1 MSSVFLTGATGLI
14 GSNIAEQLCARG
26 DEVQAL
32 VRPGSDAGALESLG
46 VRIVRGDITNV
57 DDVLRAAQGC
67 ELAIHSAAVLG
78 GASQDLGEHEA
89 VNVRGAANVYDAAEK
104 LRMERVVALSTT
116 TFFEA
121 SEEPLTEHSPLDP
134 NPSQDPYT
142 ITKRQAFIDAMQR
155 AEKGQHICVVI
166 SGGAYGPAPLAQ
178 RAMLAPSFNQRAV
191 DAIKGELS
199 ENVAF
204 PIPWVYAPDV
214 AAASVAALERGVSG
228 ERYLAF
234 GQPEDVGSI
243 AFFCN
248 KACEA
253 AGVAHRVSE
262 VTAADIDRDPALA
275 EAYGPS
281 LVALLRKR
289 FPTPFF
295 RYPQTLERLDY
306 QPLSLDEGMRRTVA
320 WLREQGFLSEG

>member
-1 MSSVFLTGATGLI
+1 MSRIFLTGATGLI
-14 GSNIAEQLCARG
+14 GSNIAEQLCERG

-32 VRPGSDAGALESLG
+32 VRPGSEAGALEALG
-46 VRIVRGDITNV
+46 VRVVRGDITST
-57 DDVLRAAQGC
+57 DDVLAAAEGC
-67 ELAIHSAAVLG
+67 DCAIHSAAVLG
-78 GASQDLGEHEA
+78 GAAQDPGEHEA
-89 VNVRGAANVYDAAEK
+89 VNVRGVANVFDASAK
-104 LRMERVVALSTT
+104 VGIRRIVALNTT

-121 SEEPLTEHSPLDP
+121 SEQPLTEHSPLDP
-134 NPSQDPYT
+134 KPSEDPYT
-142 ITKRQAFIDAMQR
+142 VTKRRAFLDAMSR
-155 AEKGQHICVVI
+155 AEAGQHICVVI
-166 SGGAYGPAPLAQ
+166 SGGAYGPAPLAR
-178 RAMLAPSFNQRAV
+178 RAMVAPSFNQRIV
-191 DAIKGELS
+191 DAIGGELR
-199 ENVAF
+199 ENVGF

-248 KACEA
+248 RACEI

-262 VTAADIDRDPALA
+262 ITAADIDRDPALA
-275 EAYGPS
+275 DRYGPS

-295 RYPQTLERLDY
+295 RYPQTVERLDY
-306 QPLSLDEGMRRTVA
+306 RPISLDDGMRRTIG
-320 WLREQGFLSEG
+320 WLREQGLAPGR